1 MADRPMTEEERA
13 VAQLYDRL
21 YHRTDIVPHY
31 VGRTVALGLAAVWCL
46 FGLWNFLVLARDI
59 PIGRERALLALGFGP
74 LYQLIDPPGLRGALP
89 IAGRQLPVRIA
100 LVLVAGPALAVC
112 VGLSRAGSTERL
124 QRYAQRRRAQ
134 RYARAQ
140 GRPLPDVAARQ
151 LGLGDRP
158 GVPLG
163 QVQRAVIGLP
173 YGADK
178 GHIAVIAPTRSG
190 KGLHLTDTLLRWPGA
205 AVVVDP
211 KREQWTR
218 TAGYRLQYGP
228 VYEVPVVGVDL
239 LRAFDPRDPLDV
251 QELHSHLLRPWQ
263 DRERIFAEKSLALFQ
278 AAMIAGRATGAH
290 PLRLLATWAEL
301 AAPEALRQAR
311 VHAAAKVDQFLDG
324 DPLDGGLNR
333 FTQSAWG
340 TFTTRFGPLVP
351 HIATVSSDDVPADWL
366 ARGATIYL
374 TYPLDQLQTA
384 GALVAAVI
392 AGLIKGQMRHPTKE
406 ATLFAIDEMP
416 TAALYNLDTYL
427 ATIGGYGATALIY
440 MQSLAQLEEVY
451 GPARA
456 RSILANCHH
465 QLFYPPRDVPTA
477 KYVSEMFGTELIFPQ
492 SVSTSSSLGYGKGTG
507 ARTRSSTTSER
518 VAAALEVPQV
528 LALPEGAVVLFTT
541 LAGQQ
546 DRLLAGRMNPIPVL
560 GTLPPPPR
568 SWTMSGGRD
577 GGQQAAALDRPR
589 CDAVAEPEMAADP
602 ASPPGATGLLLPN
615 APPAAR
621 LEVGRSVGVDQD
633 EEFF

>member
-1 MADRPMTEEERA
+1 M
-13 VAQLYDRL
+13 
-21 YHRTDIVPHY
+21 
-31 VGRTVALGLAAVWCL
+31 
-46 FGLWNFLVLARDI
+46 
-59 PIGRERALLALGFGP
+59 
-74 LYQLIDPPGLRGALP
+74 
-89 IAGRQLPVRIA
+89 
-100 LVLVAGPALAVC
+100 AGPRADLCREELGAV
-112 VGLSRAGSTERL
+112 S
-124 QRYAQRRRAQ
+124 
-134 RYARAQ
+134 
-140 GRPLPDVAARQ
+140 
-151 LGLGDRP
+151 
-158 GVPLG
+158 
-163 QVQRAVIGLP
+163 
-173 YGADK
+173 
-178 GHIAVIAPTRSG
+178 SG
-190 KGLHLTDTLLRWPGA
+190 
-205 AVVVDP
+205 
-211 KREQWTR
+211 E
-218 TAGYRLQYGP
+218 
-228 VYEVPVVGVDL
+228 
-239 LRAFDPRDPLDV
+239 
-251 QELHSHLLRPWQ
+251 
-263 DRERIFAEKSLALFQ
+263 
-278 AAMIAGRATGAH
+278 IAGRATGAH

-392 AGLIKGQMRHPTKE
+392 AGLIKGQMRHPTRE

-507 ARTRSSTTSER
+507 ARTRSSTTTER

-546 DRLLAGRMNPIPVL
+546 DRLLAGRMNPIL
-560 GTLPPPPR
+560 DTLPPPPR

-577 GGQQAAALDRPR
+577 GGQLPVITDRLQSDAVPTAAAVTPINLVPKVNA
-589 CDAVAEPEMAADP
+589 DAP
-602 ASPPGATGLLLPN
+602 A
-615 APPAAR
+615 PAGS
-621 LEVGRSVGVDQD
+621 ESCRSAGVDHD
-633 EEFF
+633 EGFF